1 MTGTKWLFLILCMGL
16 TAGCGQGAV
25 GWMALGGVCLAIAG
39 CVRRPEE
46 PATEPV
52 EMTAIDAEPADA
64 PGADPVAE
72 ATAVEA
78 PPVEAL
84 QTIEAPSEPAVVAE
98 APRRPIRARVR
109 PRVTP
114 PEPAGDDVRF
124 AHGISR
130 AAPNWHRSM
139 QAPIVVEREE
149 EKARPVIAP
158 IGIRSRAG
166 GRWENE
172 R

>member
-1 MTGTKWLFLILCMGL
+1 MGL
-16 TAGCGQGAV
+16 LAGCAQGAV

-39 CVRRPEE
+39 CARRPEE

-64 PGADPVAE
+64 TSDAPIAE
-72 ATAVEA
+72 AAPVEA
-78 PPVEAL
+78 APVEAL
-84 QTIEAPSEPAVVAE
+84 EAPAEPAGVVEAPAE
-98 APRRPIRARVR
+98 PAIVADAPRRPIRTRVR
-109 PRVTP
+109 PRVTE
-114 PEPAGDDVRF
+114 PEPVADEIRF

-130 AAPNWHRSM
+130 AAPNWHREPPL
-139 QAPIVVEREE
+139 ARPVEELGE